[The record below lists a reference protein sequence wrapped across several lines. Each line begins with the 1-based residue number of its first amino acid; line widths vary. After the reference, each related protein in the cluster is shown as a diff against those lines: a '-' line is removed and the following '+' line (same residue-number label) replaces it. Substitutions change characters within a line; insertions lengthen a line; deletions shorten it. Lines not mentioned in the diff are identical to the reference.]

1 MQTRRLTE
9 KQKLQIRK
17 QVRREFPGS
26 KALQDLHYYRYVK
39 EMLWRTMSPEE
50 IVEDIKRGAREIK
63 NAMKKRVPVLK

>member
-39 EMLWRTMSPEE
+39 EILWRTMSPEQV
-50 IVEDIKRGAREIK
+50 VEDIKRGASEIRK
-63 NAMKKRVPVLK
+63 AMKKHMPVLK